1 MDSGELMAVLEDAG
15 LSPYQA
21 DAYVTLLDLG
31 SASAG
36 ELADASGVPR
46 PRIYDILGSLE
57 EAGYV
62 VTFEE
67 DRLYARANDPEEA
80 LAGLRSRIDRFG
92 SAVEE
97 IETRWREPESQTS
110 DVSIVKRFGTVFQ
123 RARKDIAE
131 ADIHV
136 QVAATP
142 DQLAELE
149 ADLVDA
155 KARGVYVQVTLQVNG
170 DAEPFDRADFEA
182 TCDEIRSHDRDEPFV
197 VLTDRRRVAYS
208 PHARTEQ
215 AYGVL
220 VDDRVT
226 AYVFHWFYLTVLWE
240 ACEPLFA
247 YDDGEPPLTFVEIR
261 DCIRIVEQYLE
272 DGATVYATVE
282 GYDSRTGFH
291 RTLEGRIVDIDY
303 AKKAKSDGVAP
314 IADLAGRA
322 SLTLET
328 DDGTRTVGGQGASEE
343 EIAADRVVVEAVE
356 YPEE

>member
-67 DRLYARANDPEEA
+67 DRLYARANDPEAA
-80 LAGLRSRIDRFG
+80 LAGIRSRIDRFD

-97 IETRWREPESQTS
+97 IETRWREPESSTS

-123 RARKDIAE
+123 RARKDIAD
-131 ADIHV
+131 ADVHV
-136 QVAATP
+136 QVAATL
-142 DQLAELE
+142 DQVEALS
-149 ADLVDA
+149 ADLLDA
-155 KARGVYVQVTLQVNG
+155 KARGVYVQVTLQIG
-170 DAEPFDRADFEA
+170 DDTEAFDRADFEA
-182 TCDEIRSHDRDEPFV
+182 MCDEIRYHDRDEPFV

-215 AYGVL
+215 EYGVL

-261 DCIRIVEQYLE
+261 DCIRIVEQYLD

-303 AKKAKSDGVAP
+303 AKKATSDGVAP

-328 DDGTRTVGGQGASEE
+328 DDSVRTVGGQGASEE